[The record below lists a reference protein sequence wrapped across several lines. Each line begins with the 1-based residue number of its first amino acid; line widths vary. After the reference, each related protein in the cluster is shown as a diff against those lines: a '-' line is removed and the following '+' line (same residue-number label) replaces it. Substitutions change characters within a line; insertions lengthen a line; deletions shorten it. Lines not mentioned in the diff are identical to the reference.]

1 VLDSLLVMNGKQPRA
16 ANRALAGIRRIE
28 SSGSPDYTP
37 PASSVNSLFFA
48 RCFPENA
55 EQEKKEND

>member
-1 VLDSLLVMNGKQPRA
+1 MANSRAA

-37 PASSVNSLFFA
+37 AANSVNSLFF
-48 RCFPENA
+48 RRVGFRKCVPR
-55 EQEKKEND
+55 KKEK